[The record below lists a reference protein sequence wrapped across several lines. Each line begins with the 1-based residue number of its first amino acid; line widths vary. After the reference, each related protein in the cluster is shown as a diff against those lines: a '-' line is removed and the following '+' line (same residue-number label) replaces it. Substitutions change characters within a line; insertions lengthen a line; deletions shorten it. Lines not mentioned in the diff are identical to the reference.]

1 MARVSDIW
9 YGPQEKNGAPYT
21 FVAKGFQMNQHR
33 FAFSFALIAALL
45 VAVPATGQLV
55 GFPVFA
61 IPSGDGD
68 ASTTVALQ
76 WSRGLNSDSGENPG
90 YVAYGVRSMER
101 ISFSVAVGRLIG
113 DIDEFTFGGQVA
125 YHLLSDGGDAQIS
138 VQAGVGYMA
147 LSAASDVT
155 LLTGDLTTMNF
166 PIGVALEARP
176 SEFGRIWIMP
186 RLNLFRESDDVTSK
200 TRKQLGFSLGG
211 SISSE
216 GGFGI
221 HAGLDFVD
229 LKDSAPLIGAIGFH
243 YTLPN

>member
-1 MARVSDIW
+1 VSDIW

-55 GFPVFA
+55 GVPVFA

-76 WSRGLNSDSGENPG
+76 WLRGLNSDSGEESG
-90 YVAYGVRSMER
+90 FAAYGVRSMER
-101 ISFSVAVGRLIG
+101 ISFNVAVGRLIG
-113 DIDEFTFGGQVA
+113 DVDEFTFGGQVA
-125 YHLLSDGGDAQIS
+125 YHLLRDGGDAQIS

-147 LSAASDVT
+147 QSSNVDLP
-155 LLTGDLTTMNF
+155 LPNGDQTTMNI
-166 PIGVALEARP
+166 PIGLAFEARP
-176 SEFGRIWIMP
+176 SEFGRIWLMP
-186 RLNLFRESDDVTSK
+186 RLNMTRLEDDSGTGNHS
-200 TRKQLGFSLGG
+200 RFGFSLGA
-211 SISSE
+211 SVSSE

-221 HAGLDFVD
+221 HAALDFVD
-229 LKDSAPLIGAIGFH
+229 LKDKAPLIGAIGFH

>member
-1 MARVSDIW
+1 
-9 YGPQEKNGAPYT
+9 
-21 FVAKGFQMNQHR
+21 MNQHR

-55 GFPVFA
+55 GYPVFA

-68 ASTTVALQ
+68 ASTTGALQ
-76 WSRGLNSDSGENPG
+76 WVRGLNSDSGENAG
-90 YVAYGVRSMER
+90 FAAYGVRSMER
-101 ISFSVAVGRLIG
+101 ISFAVAVGRLIG
-113 DIDEFTFGGQVA
+113 DMDAVTFGGTAA
-125 YHLLSDGGDAQIS
+125 YHLLRDGGDAQIS

-147 LSAASDVT
+147 QGGRGRGT
-155 LLTGDLTTMNF
+155 TTMNF
-166 PIGVALEARP
+166 PIGVAFEARP
-176 SEFGRIWIMP
+176 SEFGRIWLMP
-186 RLNLFRESDDVTSK
+186 RLDLLRVSDDVTSK
-200 TRKQLGFSLGG
+200 TRKQFGLSLGA

>member
-1 MARVSDIW
+1 
-9 YGPQEKNGAPYT
+9 
-21 FVAKGFQMNQHR
+21 MNQHR

-55 GFPVFA
+55 GYPVFA

-68 ASTTVALQ
+68 ASTTGALQ
-76 WSRGLNSDSGENPG
+76 WVRGLNSDSGENAG
-90 YVAYGVRSMER
+90 FAAYGVRSMER
-101 ISFSVAVGRLIG
+101 ISFAVAVGRLIG
-113 DIDEFTFGGQVA
+113 DIDAFTFAGTAA
-125 YHLLSDGGDAQIS
+125 YHLLRDGGDAQIS

-147 LSAASDVT
+147 QSSIGDVP
-155 LLTGDLTTMNF
+155 LPNGDMTTMNF
-166 PIGVALEARP
+166 PIGVAFEARP
-176 SEFGRIWIMP
+176 SEFGRIWLMP
-186 RLNLFRESDDVTSK
+186 RLNLFRVSDDVTSK
-200 TRKQLGFSLGG
+200 TRKQLGFSLGA

-229 LKDSAPLIGAIGFH
+229 LKDSAPLLGAIGFH